1 MPTATATTHHAT
13 DGSAN
18 NALVCPFIA
27 DAAFASQLNVTSS
40 VTEVVSIANIQHV
53 FNSSDMS
60 GDLASFFACTGW
72 SINRNVSQA
81 QAILGDLEVDLCGS
95 GLRNL
100 LALAVGSS
108 NGSATPLTVDVTGS
122 GQTDASGA
130 TLYQYLRNQYHTAF
144 QAAFP
149 DYVYEIS
156 GSGADAINAGT
167 LVAGEA
173 VGTGD
178 TDAGELAAAGA
189 SVVTQTAETFSYNFE
204 IDVSGGA
211 AAANMITGLA
221 SAEGGGNVFLN
232 SLFMQLDYAKRIVGK
247 TDASGNPTDTKLP
260 LEAGDS
266 ITFVFDININ
276 ASTNSSTSSNA
287 SSDIVSPPTLNNAA
301 DLDTAV
307 DTEILGAAGSNI
319 SMDLGTRRVAFVL
332 YQAAGTSLLTDYT
345 SNPAAAIPVAGL
357 PNANQFTTA

>member
-1 MPTATATTHHAT
+1 MSATARTHHSDT
-13 DGSAN
+13 VNS
-18 NALVCPFIA
+18 LVCPFIA
-27 DAAFASQLNVTSS
+27 DAEFDSQLNVTTSI
-40 VTEVVSIANIQHV
+40 TEVVSIANIQHV

-60 GDLASFFACTGW
+60 GDLASFFQCNGW
-72 SINRNVSQA
+72 SINRNVAQA
-81 QAILGDLEVDLCGS
+81 QAILGDLEVDLSGS

-108 NGSATPLTVDVTGS
+108 NGSATPLTVDVSGS

-130 TLYQYLRNQYHTAF
+130 TLYQYLRNQYHSAF
-144 QAAFP
+144 SAAFP
-149 DYVYEIS
+149 DYVYDV
-156 GSGADAINAGT
+156 SGADVNAQD
-167 LVAGEA
+167 AGSLTA
-173 VGTGD
+173 GATAGTGD
-178 TDAGELAAAGA
+178 EDSGELSAAGA
-189 SVVTQTAETFSYNFE
+189 SVVTQTASVFSYNFE

-221 SAEGGGNVFLN
+221 AAEGGGNSYLN

-276 ASTNSSTSSNA
+276 ASTNSSSSRENT
-287 SSDIVSPPTLNNAA
+287 DIISPPALNPATGVTDAVVDAA
-301 DLDTAV
+301 
-307 DTEILGAAGSNI
+307 ILGAVGSNI

-332 YQAAGTSLLTDYT
+332 YQGTTSNIADYT
-345 SNPAAAIPVAGL
+345 STDAATSAIGGL
-357 PNANQFTTA
+357 PTTGAFTSTA